1 MPTNCILILRGL
13 QSRNLLQILKK
24 AEDTLLMTTES
35 VADIQFSRR
44 FSANLITNVISLI
57 LSTLVGLL
65 LIPYFID
72 TLGEAAYG
80 LVPLAT
86 SITTYVTLLIDS
98 LNAATGRY
106 LMFDLRSAKVYE
118 ARVTFNTALVTIV
131 ACVLILLPI
140 ALVVA
145 VFSPHIF
152 NIGEV
157 AANDVVI
164 LFALVFASAFL
175 NMIKANFT
183 LSLTSYNRL
192 DLKNYV
198 AIFQTILQ
206 IGLIVLYF
214 TLSTP
219 ALPYIGVAYFIAAL
233 ASLILA
239 VILSNTFCKELEL
252 GLQYVSKTR
261 FKTLIS
267 MTVWTLVKYA
277 GVILRSNVGLVIA
290 NIVCGVIVG
299 TEYAIIVMWQTLLVS
314 IMGSLTSIFYPNVY
328 TYCAKRDDKGLL
340 SFLSLATRS
349 TAIVSGL
356 IIGLLAVYSSELLIL
371 WVGEE
376 FAHLGFLAILL
387 VFPVLFRASA
397 DNLNYVMIA
406 KLKFRQNAV
415 IYLMAGILTTVFSIL
430 GAYFFGMPGLII
442 AGGLVMIFIE
452 GGGMFVYTAYL
463 MKQRVSSMFWYLVP
477 GLLML
482 VITVVIGV
490 VAKMLFSGDTLVSL
504 IIGGGIIGVLA
515 LLICSR
521 LLLSGEDRKN
531 IRACMPKWVEKKV
544 PAWLF

>member
-1 MPTNCILILRGL
+1 
-13 QSRNLLQILKK
+13 
-24 AEDTLLMTTES
+24 MTSES
-35 VADIQFSRR
+35 VADIQFTKR

-86 SITTYVTLLIDS
+86 SITTYVTFLIDS

-106 LMFDLRSAKVYE
+106 LMFDLRSAKVDE

-131 ACVLILLPI
+131 ACVLILLPV

-157 AANDVVI
+157 AANDVAI
-164 LFALVFASAFL
+164 LFALVFGSAPL

-198 AIFQTILQ
+198 SISQTVLQ
-206 IGLIVLYF
+206 IGLVILLF
-214 TLSTP
+214 TLTTP
-219 ALPYIGVAYFIAAL
+219 SLPYIGVAYLTAAL
-233 ASLILA
+233 VSLAFA
-239 VILSNTFCKELEL
+239 VILSRIFCKELTL
-252 GLQYVSKTR
+252 GVQYVSKDR
-261 FKTLIS
+261 FKTLLS

-277 GVILRSNVGLVIA
+277 GVILRSNIGLVIA

-299 TEYAIIVMWQTLLVS
+299 AEYAIIIMWQTLLVS

-349 TAIVSGL
+349 TAIASGL
-356 IIGLLAVYSSELLIL
+356 IIGLLAVYSSELLTL

-387 VFPVLFRASA
+387 IFPILFRASA

-406 KLKFRQNAV
+406 KLKFKQNAV
-415 IYLMAGILTTVFSIL
+415 IYLMAGILTAIFSAV
-430 GAYFFGMPGLII
+430 GAYFFGMTGLII
-442 AGGLVMIFIE
+442 AGGLVMILIE

-463 MKQRVSSMFWYLVP
+463 MQHRVMTMLWYLMP

-490 VAKMLFSGDTLVSL
+490 VVKKVFSGETIVSL
-504 IIGGGIIGVLA
+504 VVGGGIIGVLA
-515 LLICSR
+515 LLICSH
-521 LLLSGEDRKN
+521 LLLNGEDRKN
-531 IRACMPKWVEKKV
+531 IRACMPKRVGKKV
-544 PAWLF
+544 PKWLF

>member
-1 MPTNCILILRGL
+1 
-13 QSRNLLQILKK
+13 
-24 AEDTLLMTTES
+24 MTSDS

-44 FSANLITNVISLI
+44 FSTNLITNIISLI

-106 LMFDLRSAKVYE
+106 LMFDLRSAKVNE
-118 ARVTFNTALVTIV
+118 ARVTFNTALVTII
-131 ACVLILLPI
+131 ACVLILLPV

-152 NIGEV
+152 NIGDV
-157 AANDVVI
+157 AVNDVKI
-164 LFALVFASAFL
+164 LFGLVFASALL

-198 AIFQTILQ
+198 AISQTILQ
-206 IGLIVLYF
+206 IGLIVLLF
-214 TLSTP
+214 SVSKP
-219 ALPYIGVAYFIAAL
+219 SLPYIGIAYFAAAILSLAL
-233 ASLILA
+233 AF
-239 VILSNTFCKELEL
+239 ILSRIFCKELKL
-252 GLQYVSKTR
+252 GVLYVSKDR
-261 FKTLIS
+261 FKTLLS

-277 GVILRSNVGLVIA
+277 GVILRSNIGLVIA
-290 NIVCGVIVG
+290 NIICGVIVG
-299 TEYAIIVMWQTLLVS
+299 AEYAIIIMWQTLLVS

-328 TYCAKRDDKGLL
+328 TYCAKRDDRGLL

-349 TAIVSGL
+349 TAIASGL
-356 IIGLLAVYSSELLIL
+356 IIGLLAVYSSELLTL
-371 WVGEE
+371 WVGKE

-387 VFPVLFRASA
+387 VFPILFRASA
-397 DNLNYVMIA
+397 DNMNYVMIA
-406 KLKFRQNAV
+406 KLKFKQNAV
-415 IYLMAGILTTVFSIL
+415 IYLMAGILTAVFSAI

-442 AGGLVMIFIE
+442 AGGLVMILVE
-452 GGGMFVYTAYL
+452 GGCMFAYTAYL
-463 MKQRVSSMFWYLVP
+463 MKQRVFSMFRYLVP
-477 GLLML
+477 GLCMIL
-482 VITVVIGV
+482 ITVMIGLVVKMVCDGGTVI
-490 VAKMLFSGDTLVSL
+490 SL

-515 LLICSR
+515 MVVCSR
-521 LLLSGEDRKN
+521 VLLSGEDRRN
-531 IRACMPKWVEKKV
+531 IRACMPRWVESKM
-544 PAWLF
+544 PRWMF

>member
-1 MPTNCILILRGL
+1 
-13 QSRNLLQILKK
+13 
-24 AEDTLLMTTES
+24 MTAES
-35 VADIQFSRR
+35 VADIQFSKR

-86 SITTYVTLLIDS
+86 SITTYVTLLVDS

-106 LMFDLRSAKVYE
+106 LMFDLRLAKVDE

-131 ACVLILLPI
+131 ACVLILLPVVLI
-140 ALVVA
+140 VA

-164 LFALVFASAFL
+164 LFALVFVSALL

-206 IGLIVLYF
+206 IGLIVLFF

-219 ALPYIGVAYFIAAL
+219 SLPYIGLAYFTAAL
-233 ASLILA
+233 ASLLFA
-239 VILSNTFCKELEL
+239 TVLSRIFCKELTM
-252 GLQYVSKTR
+252 GVRYVSKDR
-261 FKTLIS
+261 FKTLLS
-267 MTVWTLVKYA
+267 MTVWTLVKYS
-277 GVILRSNVGLVIA
+277 GVILRSNIGLVIA

-299 TEYAIIVMWQTLLVS
+299 AEYAIIVMWQTLLVA

-328 TYCAKRDDKGLL
+328 TYCAKHDDKGLL

-349 TAIVSGL
+349 TAVISGL
-356 IIGLLAVYSSELLIL
+356 IIGLLTVYSSELLTL

-387 VFPVLFRASA
+387 VFPILFRSSA

-415 IYLMAGILTTVFSIL
+415 IYLLAGILTAVFSAI

-442 AGGLVMIFIE
+442 SGGLVMILVESWGI
-452 GGGMFVYTAYL
+452 FVYTAYL
-463 MKQRVSSMFWYLVP
+463 MKQRVSSMLFYLVP

-482 VITVVIGV
+482 VITVVIGAV
-490 VAKMLFSGDTLVSL
+490 VKVMCSGETIVSL
-504 IIGGGIIGVLA
+504 VVGGGIIGVLA

-521 LLLSGEDRKN
+521 LILSGGDWKN
-531 IRACMPKWVEKKV
+531 IRACMPGLKR
-544 PAWLF
+544 